1 MGNGYLRA
9 APETPARQRA
19 KAQSVERTSFTFLCA
34 RGA

>member
-1 MGNGYLRA
+1 MGNGYLRD
-9 APETPARQRA
+9 APQKARQRA